1 MDPTGHITPYHY
13 ITRIDIHFNGFDSG
27 FLSRPAFHLRPMMCL
42 ATQWSE
48 RPTMWR
54 LTRRGEL
61 VEVHGWGVCMWEFVH
76 LTGHQND
83 KKLLNMAIYSWFMLI
98 FPLIAWWFSIGFL
111 YVYQRVTCINHQH
124 PTSNIQ
130 QHPATSSNPWVA
142 VWSSWFFSL
151 FARDFEKCRA

>member
-1 MDPTGHITPYHY
+1 MLAYIAYMDPTGHITPYHY

-111 YVYQRVTCINHQH
+111 YVYQRVEWRYNGDRGETMGYTVLEISGEF
-124 PTSNIQ
+124 TSGLSTRIMS
-130 QHPATSSNPWVA
+130 A
-142 VWSSWFFSL
+142 
-151 FARDFEKCRA
+151 

>member
-1 MDPTGHITPYHY
+1 MDPMGITPYHTISQESTSISMVLTVAFY
-13 ITRIDIHFNGFDSG
+13 PDQHFTWG
-27 FLSRPAFHLRPMMCL
+27 LWCAWRPSEAKGLRCGAWL
-42 ATQWSE
+42 AAASS
-48 RPTMWR
+48 WR
-54 LTRRGEL
+54 WKK
-61 VEVHGWGVCMWEFVH
+61 WGVCMWEFVH

-142 VWSSWFFSL
+142 VWSSWFFNL